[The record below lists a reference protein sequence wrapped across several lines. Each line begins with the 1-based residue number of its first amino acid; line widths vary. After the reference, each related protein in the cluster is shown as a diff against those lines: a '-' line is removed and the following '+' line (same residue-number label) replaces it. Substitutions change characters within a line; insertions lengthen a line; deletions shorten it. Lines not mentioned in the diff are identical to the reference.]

1 MRTFRQANFGRILG
15 AHFAADHLLGSWNRR
30 RRRCRGHR
38 HVAGRRRH
46 HSGGANTVLEQVRT
60 ELMRSY
66 YRPVPA
72 NVLREP
78 SVSAMLGA
86 LRDPYTEYLD
96 PTKLRLLRLETRSSY
111 SGIGVGV
118 LPDGSGLRVVR
129 LKDGPA
135 RRAGLRIGDVITSI
149 DGLSV
154 AEAGFDRS
162 VAKVLGPES
171 TTVRVVV
178 RRGPEELH
186 FDVIR
191 ARLSAPSVQSK
202 LLAIRK
208 LRIGYLR
215 LSAFRTGAAP
225 VVSATLAKLAR
236 SNAAGIVLDL
246 RGNPGGVFEQA
257 VAVAS
262 LFLDRGVIVT
272 LIGAHARPQVYS
284 STKTTAT
291 RLPLVV
297 LVDRDSASAA
307 EIVAAA
313 LQENRRAVLVGEHTF
328 GKAVVQSLRPL
339 PNGAALRL
347 TTATYLTPAGHDI
360 NLRGVKPDLIARD
373 LPSTRADEGLNA
385 ALELFLR

>member
-1 MRTFRQANFGRILG
+1 LRRTLLSAVGTVAVVG
-15 AHFAADHLLGSWNRR
+15 A
-30 RRRCRGHR
+30 
-38 HVAGRRRH
+38 VAIGM
-46 HSGGANTVLEQVRT
+46 SLAGGGATPAGADTVLLEHVRT
-60 ELMRSY
+60 ELLRSY

-72 NVLREP
+72 NVLRQP

-86 LRDPYTEYLD
+86 LQDPYTEYLD
-96 PTKLRLLRLETRSSY
+96 RTKLHLLRRETRSSY
-111 SGIGVGV
+111 SGVGIGV
-118 LPDGSGLRVVR
+118 LPVDEGLRVVR
-129 LKDGPA
+129 MKDGPA
-135 RRAGLRIGDVITSI
+135 RRAGLRVGDVITSI

-154 AEAGFDRS
+154 VVAGYDRAI
-162 VAKVLGPES
+162 AKVLGPEG
-171 TTVRVVV
+171 TTVRLVV
-178 RRGPEELH
+178 RRESEDLH
-186 FDVIR
+186 FDVVR
-191 ARLSAPSVQSK
+191 ARLSAPAVQSK

-225 VVSATLAKLAR
+225 VVNATVKKLAR
-236 SNAAGIVLDL
+236 SNAAGIILDL

-262 LFLDRGVIVT
+262 LFLDKGVIVT
-272 LIGAHARPQVYS
+272 LVGADAKPQVYS
-284 STKTTAT
+284 TTKTTAT

-328 GKAVVQSLRPL
+328 GKAIVQSLRPL

-347 TTATYLTPAGHDI
+347 TTATYLTPEGNDI
-360 NLRGVKPDLIARD
+360 NLRGVTPDLVARD
-373 LPSTRADEGLNA
+373 VPATRADEGLNA